1 MRLVNSRSLPRH
13 FKLSTP
19 LSKAAQ
25 SYYDSAKDTLFAS
38 KSINLICQLPFV
50 HAANKFLS
58 GLYQYSLSGGDLSLD
73 SYVYNV
79 IHQVPLP
86 LPGRCLNFSC
96 FDELI
101 LLQRPGNIAELPFF
115 DFSLRAFF
123 ELLGV
128 DVAIQLF
135 TCLLLEH
142 QVLLYSSV
150 YQRLMLVAECSTIL
164 MFPFSWPH
172 VYVPILPASLLHFLD
187 APVPFV
193 MGLHQTPNAAPYT
206 TADNQV

>member
-1 MRLVNSRSLPRH
+1 
-13 FKLSTP
+13 
-19 LSKAAQ
+19 
-25 SYYDSAKDTLFAS
+25 LFAS

-86 LPGRCLNFSC
+86 LPGRCLNFNC

-123 ELLGV
+123 ELLGI

-172 VYVPILPASLLHFLD
+172 VYVPILPASLHHFLD

-206 TADNQV
+206 TADNQVH